1 MKKINVIGGGL
12 AGCEAA
18 NFLANQGLKVN
29 LYDQKP
35 KLGPAFHSTDFGELV
50 CSNSLK
56 SLKKDNA
63 CGLLKAEITRM
74 DSLIMKAA
82 EVSKVP
88 SGQDLAVDR
97 DVFSKF
103 ITDKIK
109 KNPNINVISQTV
121 DKIDESDINIVCTG
135 PLTDSTLCDFFKKK
149 LGEDTLSFY
158 DAAAPLVE
166 LSSLD
171 TSKMYMKSRY
181 DKGSGKYLNIP
192 LKRDE
197 YDNFVEKL
205 ISAER
210 VILHDFEH
218 FEGCLPIEVMAKRGI
233 NTLRFGPL
241 KSRGL
246 ETEDIKPFAVVQ
258 LRQDNIAGTLYGLVG
273 FQTNLKFKEQKRVF
287 SSLPGMENA
296 KFARYGLMHSNKYI
310 CAPKLLNRDL
320 SLKKIPNTYIAGQFS
335 GVEGYVESAASGL
348 LAAHYAYQKISGS
361 EFTPIPVFTMLGSL
375 INYLVMSSPKHFAP
389 INSIYGIL
397 QLPVKKDKITIYNNS
412 MEAIAK
418 WREKI
423 LSKARQ

>member
-1 MKKINVIGGGL
+1 MKKINIIGGGL
-12 AGCEAA
+12 AGSEAA
-18 NFLANQGLKVN
+18 YFLASQGIKVN

-56 SLKKDNA
+56 SIKQDNA
-63 CGLLKAEITRM
+63 CGLLKAEISQM
-74 DSLIMKAA
+74 GSLIMEAA

-109 KNPNINVISQTV
+109 ANSNINVISQIV
-121 DKIDESDINIVCTG
+121 DSLDEDDINIVCTG
-135 PLTDSTLCDFFKKK
+135 PLTDASLCEYFKVK
-149 LGEDTLSFY
+149 LGQDTLSFF

-181 DKGSGKYLNIP
+181 DKGMGKYLNIP
-192 LKRDE
+192 LTRPQ
-197 YDNFVEKL
+197 YDNFVKEL
-205 ISAER
+205 TSAER
-210 VILHDFEH
+210 IILHDFEH
-218 FEGCLPIEVMAKRGI
+218 FEGCLPVEVMADRGI
-233 NTLRFGPL
+233 NTLCFGPL
-241 KSRGL
+241 KARGL
-246 ETEDIKPFAVVQ
+246 ETEEIKPYAVVQ

-287 SSLPGMENA
+287 SMLPGMENA
-296 KFARYGLMHSNKYI
+296 KFVRYGLMHSNKYI

-320 SLKKIPNTYIAGQFS
+320 SLKSMPDTFIAGQFS

-348 LAAHYAYQKISGS
+348 LAAHYVLQRITGQKF
-361 EFTPIPVFTMLGSL
+361 EPIPLFTMLGSL
-375 INYLVMSSPKHFAP
+375 INYLIMSSAKNFTP

-397 QLPVKKDKITIYNNS
+397 QLPTKQDKITVYNNS
-412 MEAIAK
+412 MEAIK
-418 WREKI
+418 QWREKI
-423 LSKARQ
+423 LLKPLP

>member
-35 KLGPAFHSTDFGELV
+35 KLGPAFRSTDFGELV

-74 DSLIMKAA
+74 DSLIMQAA

-109 KNPNINVISQTV
+109 NNPNINVISQTV

-135 PLTDSTLCDFFKKK
+135 PLTDSSLCDFFKKK

-192 LKRDE
+192 LTRDE